1 MHKEWFSIVIKLFL
15 TKACAK
21 QENKLTIQVLLELP
35 EAAPAVLGLLP
46 DFLVVE
52 PLVGATT
59 DN

>member
-1 MHKEWFSIVIKLFL
+1 MVFNCDKTFFNKSLCQ
-15 TKACAK
+15 AG
-21 QENKLTIQVLLELP
+21 ENKLTIQVLLELP

-46 DFLVVE
+46 DFLVAE